1 MRKVL
6 FSGYYGHGNA
16 GDDVFCAIAGLLRRQ
31 PQTDYF
37 PWFLAESV
45 PSLAGPSVLAHQRI
59 PRWVPARARVVTSA
73 LACRHVVQFGGSTLQ
88 RLTPTRA
95 ILMKMARAHSIQLS
109 AVGVSIGPFATVEAA
124 RDVQRFLATCT
135 EVVVRDHR
143 SLEAAN
149 ELGLQATLGFDPA
162 VLLPGLVERTGALA
176 STSARPTIGVSISAA
191 GLNEHPDDSERGPR
205 FTRLASL
212 LKNAQLETG
221 ALIRLI
227 NMQSNCVAGD
237 DRATAWLAARL
248 DATGPVE
255 VHTHRGDVVSTLEA
269 IRGCTAVIGVR
280 LHSCI
285 LAYSVGVPFV
295 LVDYH
300 SKCGDFLETIGAPH
314 ARADT
319 RLDNL
324 DAVAHALERALA
336 RTQGPPRVPAAVA
349 VDRCLAALGATRV
362 WHGLND
368 RKDNP

>member
-1 MRKVL
+1 MPEPRKDRVETASARAL
-6 FSGYYGHGNA
+6 FRLWLPTVFGASMLVVEIPVVAA
-16 GDDVFCAIAGLLRRQ
+16 GAAGAADGGEALAAIGGGMAILVVVNTPALAITPLDSLTEQSIRVPVCVGREVPRR
-31 PQTDYF
+31 
-37 PWFLAESV
+37 
-45 PSLAGPSVLAHQRI
+45 
-59 PRWVPARARVVTSA
+59 PARRPRV
-73 LACRHVVQFGGSTLQ
+73 GGVL
-88 RLTPTRA
+88 
-95 ILMKMARAHSIQLS
+95 
-109 AVGVSIGPFATVEAA
+109 
-124 RDVQRFLATCT
+124 
-135 EVVVRDHR
+135 
-143 SLEAAN
+143 
-149 ELGLQATLGFDPA
+149 DP
-162 VLLPGLVERTGALA
+162 
-176 STSARPTIGVSISAA
+176 
-191 GLNEHPDDSERGPR
+191 
-205 FTRLASL
+205 
-212 LKNAQLETG
+212 
-221 ALIRLI
+221 
-227 NMQSNCVAGD
+227 
-237 DRATAWLAARL
+237 LAARL

-319 RLDNL
+319 TLDNL